1 MSQLPPRSHY
11 TWRTWFTFL
20 VPSLIGVFL
29 FMTPITTSAEMK
41 VALSETFSSIFFKE
55 IVIDISV
62 GMTIPIA
69 VMAKIVQGVM
79 AESIQTFITVII
91 CITGVVSIVTK
102 AFKPAAIS
110 QSPLLKHLFDVSW
123 AWLVV
128 RLFGMAFVLMTYLG
142 MGSEMI
148 TSTSTGALV
157 LNELLP
163 VLFSVF
169 ILAGLLLPLLINFGL
184 LELAGTLMTKVMR
197 PIFGVP
203 GRSAVDCTAS
213 WLGDGSVGIL
223 MTARQYEQKHYTQRE
238 AAIIGTTFSAV
249 SITFSLVV
257 LGQVKLEYLFAP
269 FYATVCLAGI
279 VAAIIVPRLPPLR
292 FKKDLLI
299 DGTEPDRDAET
310 IPGHKTLFGHS
321 LDVALAK
328 ADNSTGVKGTIKE
341 GVHNAL
347 DMVFGVLP
355 VVMAVGTFAL
365 IIAEHTP
372 IFQYLGMPFV
382 PFLELLQV
390 PEAAAASQTIMVGFA
405 DMFIPSILATTIESD
420 VTRFIIAAMSVTQLI
435 YMSEV
440 GALLLGSKIP
450 VNILELFIIFILRT
464 LITLP
469 VIALMAH
476 WLVG

>member
-1 MSQLPPRSHY
+1 MSQLPERSHY

-29 FMTPITTSAEMK
+29 FMTPISTSQ
-41 VALSETFSSIFFKE
+41 
-55 IVIDISV
+55 

-69 VMAKIVQGVM
+69 VMAKAVQAMMLGS
-79 AESIQTFITVII
+79 AQAIITLII
-91 CITGVVSIVTK
+91 CITGVISVIAKV
-102 AFKPAAIS
+102 FKPAAIS
-110 QSPLLKHLFDVSW
+110 NSPLLKHLFDVSW
-123 AWLVV
+123 TWLVV
-128 RLFGMAFVLMTYLG
+128 RLFGMAFGLMTYLSL
-142 MGSEMI
+142 GSEMI
-148 TSTSTGALV
+148 TSANTGALV
-157 LNELLP
+157 LNDLLP

-197 PIFGVP
+197 PVFGVP

-223 MTARQYEQKHYTQRE
+223 MTARQYDQKHYTQRE

-405 DMFIPSILATTIESD
+405 DMFIPSILAAGTIESD

>member
-1 MSQLPPRSHY
+1 MSQLPHRSHY

-29 FMTPITTSAEMK
+29 FMTPITTSVEMK
-41 VALSETFSSIFFKE
+41 TALSETLSSVFFKE
-55 IVIDISV
+55 IVIDISA

-91 CITGVVSIVTK
+91 CITGVVSVVTK
-102 AFKPAAIS
+102 AFKPAAICN
-110 QSPLLKHLFDVSW
+110 SPLLKHLFDVSW
-123 AWLVV
+123 VWLIV
-128 RLFGMAFVLMTYLG
+128 RLFGMAFGLMTYLSL
-142 MGSEMI
+142 GSEMI
-148 TSTSTGALV
+148 TSANTGALV
-157 LNELLP
+157 LNDLLP

-197 PIFGVP
+197 PVFGVP

-223 MTARQYEQKHYTQRE
+223 MTAKQYDQKHYTQRE

-279 VAAIIVPRLPPLR
+279 VAAIIVPRLPPLC

-299 DGTEPDRDAET
+299 DGTEPDRDAEK

-372 IFQYLGMPFV
+372 IFEYLGMPFV

-405 DMFIPSILATTIESD
+405 DMFIPSILATSIESD